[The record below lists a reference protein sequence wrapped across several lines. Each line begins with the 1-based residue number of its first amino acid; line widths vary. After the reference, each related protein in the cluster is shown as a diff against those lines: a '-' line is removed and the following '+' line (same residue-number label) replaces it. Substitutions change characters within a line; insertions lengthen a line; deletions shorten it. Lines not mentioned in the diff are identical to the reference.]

1 MQLNQNQALI
11 SEQMVQQLKIYKW
24 SNWDD
29 VKSILVS
36 SENIKMLRSIFT
48 IAAMQYIDYTIYY
61 Q

>member
-1 MQLNQNQALI
+1 
-11 SEQMVQQLKIYKW
+11 MVQQLKIYKW

-48 IAAMQYIDYTIYY
+48 IAAMQYIDFTIYY
-61 Q
+61 QYIKAM